1 MPTPNAGAPT
11 WYRFRPGLGWFE
23 HLWKSL
29 VMQSHAD
36 LRAPLRQV
44 LPVGGVA
51 MDVGA
56 HGGQLARLLASMVGP
71 TGLVVAVEP
80 SGYARSILG
89 PALFVRRVR
98 NVVVVACAL
107 GARNGL
113 LVLRTPLKR
122 LGAMGWG
129 LANLSAADQQQRE
142 SVAEPVPVLTLDD
155 LVSGLELTRLDF
167 IKVDIE
173 GHEASFVAGGMA
185 TLARFRPA
193 LLLEM
198 SASRMA
204 KAGASPAA
212 LWTTLADE
220 LGYLPYELRAGA
232 LSPIMAVPKD
242 SPNVLW
248 LPARTQTM
256 ERT

>member
-1 MPTPNAGAPT
+1 MATASVGAST
-11 WYRFRPGLGWFE
+11 WYRFRLGIGWLE

-36 LRAPLRQV
+36 MRVPLRLV

-51 MDVGA
+51 IDVGA
-56 HGGQLARLLASMVGP
+56 HGGQFARMLAALVGP
-71 TGLVVAVEP
+71 SGLIVAVEP

-89 PALFVRRVR
+89 PALFIRRVR
-98 NVVVVACAL
+98 YVVVVACAL
-107 GARNGL
+107 GASNGL

-155 LVSGLELTRLDF
+155 LVQGLELTRLDF

-185 TLARFRPA
+185 TLAGFRPA

-198 SASRMA
+198 SASRMGR
-204 KAGASPAA
+204 AGASPTA
-212 LWTTLADE
+212 LWATLADD
-220 LGYLPYELRAGA
+220 LGYFSYEFRAGA
-232 LSPIMAVPKD
+232 LNPVTAIPKD

-248 LPARTQTM
+248 LPAPLT
-256 ERT
+256 

>member
-1 MPTPNAGAPT
+1 MATASVGSST
-11 WYRFRPGLGWFE
+11 WYRFRPGIGWFE
-23 HLWKSL
+23 HLWKSV

-36 LRAPLRQV
+36 MRAPLRHV
-44 LPVGGVA
+44 LPVGGIA

-56 HGGQLARLLASMVGP
+56 HGGQLTRLLASMVGP
-71 TGLVVAVEP
+71 SGLIVAVEP

-89 PALFVRRVR
+89 PALFLRRVR
-98 NVVVVACAL
+98 NVIVIACAL
-107 GARNGL
+107 GASNGL

-129 LANLSAADQQQRE
+129 LANLSAADQQQRQ

-155 LVSGLELTRLDF
+155 LVQGLELTRLDF

-173 GHEASFVAGGMA
+173 GHEAAFVAGGKA

-212 LWTTLADE
+212 LWATLADE
-220 LGYLPYELRAGA
+220 FRYFPYELHAGA
-232 LSPIMAVPKD
+232 LKPVTEIPKS

-248 LPARTQTM
+248 LPAPLP
-256 ERT
+256 